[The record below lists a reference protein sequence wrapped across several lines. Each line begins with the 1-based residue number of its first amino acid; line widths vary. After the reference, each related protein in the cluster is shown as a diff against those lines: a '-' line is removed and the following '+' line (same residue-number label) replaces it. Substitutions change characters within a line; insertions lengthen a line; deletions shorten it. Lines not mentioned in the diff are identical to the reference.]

1 MSLIEVND
9 IHKEYKVYEKK
20 KGFKG
25 LVKNLFYPDYKMVH
39 AVKGVNF
46 RIEEGD
52 IVGYIGT
59 NGAGKSTTIKMLSG
73 ILTPT
78 SGSITVDGV
87 IPYKSRVKSNR
98 NIGAVFGQRT
108 QMWWDLPPIDTYM
121 LAKKMYDIT
130 DRQFNRNLERFKEIL
145 EIDDLINT
153 PVRQLSLG
161 QKMRCEIA
169 MAFLHSP
176 KVVYLDEPT
185 IGLDIFVK
193 EKIRKFIKDIN
204 KEQKTTIIL
213 TTHDMQDIEEIA
225 DRVMIID
232 EGKKIFDGSINSIKK
247 QYGKNRIAKFQVKE
261 LKEDIAAKITGRK
274 NQELSIDINGDNE
287 ININFNLEKYTTK
300 KIISLISDYCEI
312 VDFIVNEPTIES
324 IVKDIYKVGIELG

>member
-9 IHKEYKVYEKK
+9 IHKQYRVYEKK
-20 KGFKG
+20 KGVRG
-25 LVKNLFYPDYKMVH
+25 ALKNLINPDYNMVH
-39 AVKGVNF
+39 AVRGINF
-46 RIEEGD
+46 NIDEGD

-78 SGSITVDGV
+78 SGSITVDGI
-87 IPYKSRVKSNR
+87 IPYKNRVKSNK

-108 QMWWDLPPIDTYM
+108 QMWWDLPPMDAYM
-121 LAKKMYDIT
+121 LVKKMYDIP
-130 DRQFNRNLERFKEIL
+130 DKQFNQNLDRFKDIL
-145 EIDDLINT
+145 KLDNLINT

-169 MAFLHSP
+169 MAFLHGP

-193 EKIRKFIKDIN
+193 DKIRKFIKDIN
-204 KEQKTTIIL
+204 KEQKITIML

-225 DRVMIID
+225 SRVIIID
-232 EGKKIFDGSINSIKK
+232 EGKKIYDGNINSIKK
-247 QYGKNRIAKFQVKE
+247 QYGKNRIVKFQVRT
-261 LKEDIAAKITGRK
+261 LNGDIAAKLMSQRTEGLNIH
-274 NQELSIDINGDNE
+274 LNGDNE
-287 ININFNLEKYTTK
+287 INISFDIEMFSTK
-300 KIISLISDYCEI
+300 EIINLISDYCEI
-312 VDFIVNEPTIES
+312 MDLIVTEPTIES
-324 IVKDIYKVGIELG
+324 IVKDIYKVGL